1 MYIIYVCIIYIYIQL
16 VGSKP
21 HFPIRICSE
30 KAQTCLS
37 RPIGLPPHLALCRY
51 ALVCEKATL
60 DVRGIRVVLRTPFQ
74 DFH

>member
-1 MYIIYVCIIYIYIQL
+1 MYIIYVCIIYIYSWL
-16 VGSKP
+16 VQNLI
-21 HFPIRICSE
+21 FPLE
-30 KAQTCLS
+30 FVQKKAQTCLS